1 MRFEKAIPEDK
12 ASLVR
17 LVNSGY
23 RGDESRK
30 GWTTEA
36 DLLEGIRTD
45 ESSML
50 AMIRKEHVVI
60 LKAIDEQDELVGC
73 VYLEQ
78 QHKSLYLGMLT
89 VSPTLQGAGIGKQLL
104 SAAEKL
110 AVEYQCERIIMTVI
124 SERTELID
132 WYKRRGYKDTGV
144 RKPFPMTDP
153 KFGLPRKFLEFI
165 EMEKRIV

>member
-1 MRFEKAIPEDK
+1 MKIEKATPADT
-12 ASLVR
+12 AQLVR

-60 LKAIDEQDELVGC
+60 LKAIDDMDEMVGC
-73 VYLEQ
+73 VYLEL

-89 VSPTLQGAGIGKQLL
+89 VSPTLQGAGIGKYLL

-110 AVEYQCERIIMTVI
+110 AEEFQCERIIMTVI

-132 WYKRRGYKDTGV
+132 WYKRRGYRDTGV

-165 EMEKRIV
+165 EMEKRIA

>member
-78 QHKSLYLGMLT
+78 HHKSLYLGMLT